1 MHLWFVNKCGLH
13 CRETHMESNIIAMNA
28 PKNVFQIQ
36 LVL

>member
-1 MHLWFVNKCGLH
+1 MHLWFVNKCSLH